1 MPTRR
6 NEMANMDLNTRT
18 IKLSELTKYAKHH
31 FRTKRPLMVWGPPGI
46 GKSDTFKGI
55 KESYEAAGKRV
66 KLIDCR
72 LSLWEPTDLK
82 GYPYYNQ
89 ETNRMS
95 FSAPDELPSEAEAA
109 EYDIIILFLDELN
122 GAAPATQAAAYQLIL
137 NRAIGKYRLP
147 NNVVI
152 AAAGNR
158 ETDKGVTYR
167 MPKPLANRFLHY
179 EVRVDFEDWFD
190 WAVKHNIHPD
200 VVGYLTTFKEDL
212 YKFDASSSERSFAT
226 PRSWEFV
233 SDTIQDTADFTEEEV
248 TDMVAA
254 GIGEGVALKF
264 KAHRAVASQLPNPT
278 DILNGKVKE
287 LKTDNISAK
296 YSLTT
301 ALCYELKEVF
311 LNKKDD
317 FNKQFDN
324 FLEFVQAN
332 FEAEMVVMAC
342 TVALGK
348 YQIRPKFNQLN
359 NWKPFVGKYGSL
371 IEMA

>member
-1 MPTRR
+1 
-6 NEMANMDLNTRT
+6 MAYETQART
-18 IKLSELTKYAKHH
+18 VKLSELTKYAKHH
-31 FRTKRPLMVWGPPGI
+31 FSTKRPIMVWGPPGI

-55 KESYEAAGKRV
+55 KESYEAAGKTA

-72 LSLWEPTDLK
+72 SSLWEPTDLK

-89 ETNRMS
+89 ETGRMS
-95 FSAPDELPSEAEAA
+95 FSAPDELPTEEEAA
-109 EYDIIILFLDELN
+109 EYDIIVLFLDELN

-137 NRAIGKYRLP
+137 NRAIGKYKLP
-147 NNVVI
+147 DNVVI

-190 WAVKHNIHPD
+190 WAVKNNIHPD

-233 SDTIQDTADFTEEEV
+233 SDTIKHVDDFSEEEV

-254 GIGEGVALKF
+254 GIGEGIALKF
-264 KAHRAVASQLPNPT
+264 KAHRQVASQLPNPT
-278 DILNGKVKE
+278 DILNGKIKE

-301 ALCYELKEVF
+301 ALCYELKEAFVNDDKEA
-311 LNKKDD
+311 NKK
-317 FNKQFDN
+317 FDN
-324 FLEFVQAN
+324 FLEFVQNN
-332 FEAEMVVMAC
+332 FEAEMVVMAS
-342 TVALGK
+342 TIALGK
-348 YQIRPKFNQLN
+348 YKIKVKFNQLN
-359 NWKPFVGKYGSL
+359 NWKPFVQKYGKL